1 MYGVNVH
8 KAVKA
13 SGESETGVTIHL
25 VNEVYD
31 GGRVLFQ
38 AATAITENDS
48 AKDIARK
55 VQALEH
61 EHYPLIIEKLINDEF

>member
-1 MYGVNVH
+1 MTE
-8 KAVKA
+8 AVFYFKL
-13 SGESETGVTIHL
+13 S
-25 VNEVYD
+25 
-31 GGRVLFQ
+31 
-38 AATAITENDS
+38 TAITENDS